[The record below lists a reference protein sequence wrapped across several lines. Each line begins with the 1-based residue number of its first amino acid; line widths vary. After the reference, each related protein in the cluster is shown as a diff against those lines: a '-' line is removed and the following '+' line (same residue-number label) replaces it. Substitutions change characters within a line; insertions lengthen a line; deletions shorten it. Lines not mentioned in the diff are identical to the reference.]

1 MRYFITQEQLQA
13 VLNYLGSRPY
23 VEVIKII
30 QLLGQLQP
38 APAESGKKDEGY
50 KVMEAAKGGMVKKYM
65 GGGSVHKN
73 KKNMITTKGWG
84 ASRKT

>member
-13 VLNYLGSRPY
+13 VLNYLVSRPY

-38 APAESGKKDEGY
+38 APAESGKKDEAD
-50 KVMEAAKGGMVKKYM
+50 KP
-65 GGGSVHKN
+65 
-73 KKNMITTKGWG
+73 
-84 ASRKT
+84 RK

>member
-23 VEVIKII
+23 EEVIKII

-38 APAESGKKDEGY
+38 APAESGKKDEAD
-50 KVMEAAKGGMVKKYM
+50 KP
-65 GGGSVHKN
+65 
-73 KKNMITTKGWG
+73 
-84 ASRKT
+84 RK

>member
-1 MRYFITQEQLQA
+1 MKYIITQEQLQA

-38 APAESGKKDEGY
+38 APADSGKKDQAD
-50 KVMEAAKGGMVKKYM
+50 K
-65 GGGSVHKN
+65 
-73 KKNMITTKGWG
+73 T
-84 ASRKT
+84 RK